1 MEENLSVYQDIAK
14 RTDGDIYVG
23 VVGPVRTGKS
33 TFIKRFMDLLVIPN
47 IDNEYKRE
55 RALDELPQ
63 SASGRTIMTTEPKFI
78 PNEAV
83 EITLGENIKL
93 KTRMV
98 DCVGYLVNNAIGYLE
113 DDMPRMVKTPW
124 DDNEIPFEQA
134 AEIGTK
140 KVIEEHSTIG
150 ILITTDGTITDI
162 PREDYVEA
170 EARVVNELKALKKPF
185 VIVLN
190 SADPNSDYTRS
201 LAKTLEDRYSVPVI
215 PTDCTTLNLED
226 INDIFNKIL
235 YEFPIER
242 INFNLPRWIDGLN
255 QDHWLKKELFN
266 EIKDSFQEV
275 RVLNQVNG
283 CVQKIQRTEII
294 NKTMVDEI
302 LLGTGE
308 VNISIQ
314 LMDELFYK
322 VLTEISGVKIDNEG
336 DLFATITN
344 LANTKKEYDKIS
356 YALEEVKTKGY
367 GIVTPSMEE
376 LILDEP
382 EMVKQGS
389 RFGVKLKAKAPSIHM
404 IRADIETE
412 VSPIVGSE
420 KQSEE
425 LVNYLLSEFESD
437 PQKIWESNI
446 FGKSLHELVNE
457 GLQNKLCR
465 MPEDAQEKLQETLER
480 IVNEGSGGLIC
491 IIL

>member
-190 SADPNSDYTRS
+190 SADSNSDYTRS

-275 RVLNQVNG
+275 RVLNQVNS